1 MVEVSNMRR
10 GTQAGLKMR
19 GMRNLTGTAVAGL
32 LVFWVIVA
40 AAAPAFAAALK
51 ADPDVLVFHRTD
63 ESLTAAIT
71 RDGQPLPAA
80 EMGEVK
86 LWASGHDYDEMFR
99 YEKTDGAL
107 KLTPTG
113 FCEVGSYD
121 LVLTT
126 PSGNLNLKVFTPLDE
141 MPETLDRVAASMGI
155 SLDELRKRM
164 NLVTPLGEVKV
175 SFSLPEVYYEGQALE
190 LEFDVIEG
198 GTHTWKV
205 NDAVVAEGPEAA
217 RLFHVF
223 DTPGLAIVEYTAS
236 RSGQTVASAKDSTM
250 VARVPAI
257 EWTVPRNVE
266 FTLKAAPGYG
276 KYSWTVNGK
285 PAGQGEALTHTFT
298 DAGPATIECLC
309 EEPAS
314 GPMGTFLRI
323 AYDVTVTG

>member
-1 MVEVSNMRR
+1 MRC
-10 GTQAGLKMR
+10 GTQPGLEMSS
-19 GMRNLTGTAVAGL
+19 MRNLRGTAVAGL
-32 LVFWVIVA
+32 LAFWVITA

-51 ADPDVLVFHRTD
+51 ADPDVLVFHHTNQ
-63 ESLTAAIT
+63 SLTAAIT

-99 YEKTDGAL
+99 YDKSDGAL

-121 LVLTT
+121 MVLTT

-141 MPETLDRVAASMGI
+141 MPETLERVAASMGI
-155 SLDELRKRM
+155 SLDELRRRM
-164 NLVTPLGEVKV
+164 GLVTSLGEVKV

-190 LEFDVIEG
+190 LELDAIEG
-198 GTHTWKV
+198 VTHTWKV
-205 NDAVVAEGPEAA
+205 NDAVVAEGPDAA
-217 RLFHVF
+217 RLFYVF
-223 DTPGLAIVEYTAS
+223 DTPGLALVEYTAS
-236 RSGQTVASAKDSTM
+236 RAGQTVAAASDSTM

-257 EWTVPRNVE
+257 EWKVPGNVE
-266 FTLKAAPGYG
+266 FTLNAAPGYG
-276 KYSWTVNGK
+276 KYTWTVNGK
-285 PAGQGEALTHTFT
+285 PAGQGESLTYKFT
-298 DAGPATIECLC
+298 GVGPASIECLC

-314 GPMGTFLRI
+314 GPKGTFLRI